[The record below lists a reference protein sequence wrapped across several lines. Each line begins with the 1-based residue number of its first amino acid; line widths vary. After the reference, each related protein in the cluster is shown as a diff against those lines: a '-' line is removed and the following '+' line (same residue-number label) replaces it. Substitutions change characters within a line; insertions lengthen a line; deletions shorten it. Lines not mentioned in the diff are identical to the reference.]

1 MRTATLLR
9 HGLMML
15 AVIAVFA
22 GPALAQRTVTLQL
35 NTATLPDTVDA
46 MDEIQVR
53 GAIDGTGGVT
63 LPDGNV
69 IDWNDNTTLKPANIG
84 GDYWQISFQIPD
96 NSELKFKFYSQ
107 LAEDHLIGGWEDGSS
122 NTDSD
127 GNHIIE
133 AGTGDV
139 ELPLHFFVK
148 GERQPYDWRP
158 YEMKEDSIAVWFRV
172 YMNTESA
179 IAVGYDPATSE
190 IAVRGD
196 GLGGL
201 SQLDWG
207 TNNVVLTQ
215 ESTDDTKP
223 GYHLFSGVAYY
234 PTAAAGM
241 TQPYKF
247 IVGADGWESGIDN
260 RTFTVPTSDT
270 TLHWVYFDNSKP
282 VVGEVVTHNVI
293 FSVDLT
299 PLEEIGIFSRARG
312 DTLQVRGDFNGWGCS
327 NPDLCLLQRIEENF
341 FEGIMPL
348 TLVPGTEVSYKYFID
363 FNNEPFI
370 QEFGKEPP
378 DGWEEPITTTGSDR
392 VFVFASGTADQFL
405 GDQRFNDI
413 FEGNIIPEGNDIA
426 LTFSVDMTP
435 ALSNNADPFDPAGGD
450 SVFVTFGDPIWRFTQ
465 DLADTDR
472 RTLLTDADGDGIY
485 TGTITISGPTYSG
498 IQYQYTYGQGNELF
512 TEPGQGLGSEP
523 GRRRT
528 RFIVPNGDGTWP
540 SAWAFPQ
547 ETFEPAQTALPFERN
562 PALVTGIE
570 TVEGE
575 VPTRISLGQNF
586 PNPFNPRTTFE
597 YTIDRTMDV
606 KVRVYDVLGRVVATL
621 VDGVQPAATY
631 RVTFDAGDLA
641 SGLYLYRLE
650 TPNQVITRRMVLLK

>member
-1 MRTATLLR
+1 MRTATLFR

-15 AVIAVFA
+15 AVIAVVA
-22 GPALAQRTVTLQL
+22 GSALAQRTVTLQL

-53 GAIDGTGGVT
+53 GAIDGTGGFT

-96 NSELKFKFYSQ
+96 NAELQFKFYNQ
-107 LAEDHLIGGWEDGSS
+107 LAEDHLIGGWEEG
-122 NTDSD
+122 
-127 GNHIIE
+127 GNHVLA
-133 AGTGDV
+133 AGTGDTT
-139 ELPLHFFVK
+139 LTLHFFEK
-148 GERQPYDWRP
+148 GDDKPYDWRP
-158 YEMKEDSIAVWFRV
+158 YEMKEDSVAVWFRV

-179 IAVGYDPATSE
+179 VAAGYDPAASQ

-196 GLGGL
+196 ALGGL
-201 SQLDWG
+201 SPLDWG
-207 TNNVVLTQ
+207 ANKVILSQ
-215 ESTDDTKP
+215 ESSSDAQP

-247 IVGADGWESGIDN
+247 IIGNEGWESSISD
-260 RTFTVPTSDT
+260 RTFTVPDHDT

-282 VVGEVVTHNVI
+282 VTSQPVSHNVI

-312 DTLQVRGDFNGWGCS
+312 DTLQVRGAFNGWGCS
-327 NPDLCLLQRIEENF
+327 NLDLCLLQRIEENF

-348 TLVPGTEVSYKYFID
+348 TLVPGTEVAYKYFID

-378 DGWEEPITTTGSDR
+378 SGWEEPITTTGSDR
-392 VFVFASGTADQFL
+392 IFVFADGTGDQFL

-413 FEGNIIPEGNDIA
+413 FEGNIIPAGNDIA
-426 LTFSVDMTP
+426 ITFSVDMTP
-435 ALSNNADPFDPAGGD
+435 ALNNDADPFDPAGGD

-465 DLADTDR
+465 DLEETDHMR
-472 RTLLTDADGDGIY
+472 SLLTDDDADGIY

-528 RFIVPNGDGTWP
+528 RFVVPNSDGSWP
-540 SAWAFPQ
+540 TAWAFPQ
-547 ETFEPAQTALPFERN
+547 ETFEPEQTALPFEEN
-562 PALVTGIE
+562 PALATGIE

-575 VPTRISLGQNF
+575 VPTRISLSQNF
-586 PNPFNPRTTFE
+586 PNPFNPSTTFE
-597 YTIDRTMDV
+597 YTLDRTMEV